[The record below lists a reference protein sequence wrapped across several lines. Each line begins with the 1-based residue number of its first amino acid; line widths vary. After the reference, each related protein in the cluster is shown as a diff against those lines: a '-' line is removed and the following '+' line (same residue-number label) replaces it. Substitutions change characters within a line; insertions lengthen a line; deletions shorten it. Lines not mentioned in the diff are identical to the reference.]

1 MSFFKGD
8 VRIFSIK
15 VDEDYIPVGC
25 LISNDIEESV
35 EMLNTTTRA
44 SNGWR
49 TSVPTTQEY
58 NIPFEGIQ
66 VLTDSS
72 VLSYDYLKTLKRART
87 RIEWQIS
94 DNSSL
99 RDQGEGYITDLRE
112 GNSVGE
118 FLSFSGNVRGYGVPI
133 VITLEGDLFQDGSVM
148 LFQDGN
154 EILFN

>member
-112 GNSVGE
+112 GNAVGE

-133 VITLEGDLFQDGSVM
+133 VITLEGDLYQDGNVM

-154 EILFN
+154 EILFQ

>member
-1 MSFFKGD
+1 MSFYKGD

-15 VDEDYIPVGC
+15 VDDEYVPVGC
-25 LISNDIEESV
+25 LISNDIEETV

-72 VLSYDYLKTLKRART
+72 VISYDYLKTLKRART

-94 DNSSL
+94 DNGNF
-99 RDQGEGYITDLRE
+99 RDQGEGYITNLRE
-112 GNSVGE
+112 SNSVGE
-118 FLSFSGNVRGYGVPI
+118 FLAFSGNVRGYGVPI
-133 VITLEGDLFQDGSVM
+133 VITLEGDLFQDGTVM
-148 LFQDGN
+148 LFQNGN